1 MKKSLKIICIGV
13 IVAAVLA
20 VIVYIIIKII
30 NVQSSRFEKKD
41 DSKLREEISHDT
53 PDKDPDDIV
62 IPDDITEEEKQKLQE
77 EKEYWT
83 AVKEAK
89 KLIAEKVL
97 SSALPDESAELTIYI
112 QNFQSVRRINN
123 FYVEGN
129 NIIVDADILYNG
141 YDGSLQQ
148 MNFVY
153 SFSNNG
159 IELESKDLSSVMNY
173 ITEENTKAKTISMLS
188 AYDFTDS
195 LDEFYQNH
203 VKDKYLLKEYQK
215 QEYLIELADIK
226 CEISGK
232 GEIPTIFLCISKL
245 TKDDE
250 IMYMAHKP
258 DTFMVANGNMD
269 IEQWREF
276 VKTTSNKNVFK
287 SLEQKWTPTDFDW
300 KALSEEYSG

>member
-141 YDGSLQQ
+141 DDGSLQQ

-250 IMYMAHKP
+250 IMYMAHKL

-276 VKTTSNKNVFK
+276 VKTTSNKNVFI
-287 SLEQKWTPTDFDW
+287 SLEQKWTPTDFDL

>member
-20 VIVYIIIKII
+20 AVVYVIIKVI

-97 SSALPDESAELTIYI
+97 SSALPDESVELPIYI

-129 NIIVDADILYNG
+129 NVVVDADILYNG
-141 YDGSLQQ
+141 YDESLQQ
-148 MNFVY
+148 MNFIF
-153 SFSNNG
+153 SFSNEA
-159 IELESKDLSSVMNY
+159 IELDSKDLSSVMNY
-173 ITEENTKAKTISMLS
+173 ITEENTKAKMISNLS

-215 QEYLIELADIK
+215 QGYLIELADIK
-226 CEISGK
+226 CALSGK

-250 IMYMAHKP
+250 IMYMAHEL

-287 SLEQKWTPTDFDW
+287 SLEQKWTPTGFDW